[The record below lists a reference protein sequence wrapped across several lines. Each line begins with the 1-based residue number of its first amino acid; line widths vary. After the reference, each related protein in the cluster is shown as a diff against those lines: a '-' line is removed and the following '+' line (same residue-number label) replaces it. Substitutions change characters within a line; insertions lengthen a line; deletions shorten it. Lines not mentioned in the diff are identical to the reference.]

1 VQFYQVSADDV
12 VWGATAR
19 ILSQFLDLLD
29 EPGAPAR

>member
-1 VQFYQVSADDV
+1 VQFYQVSPDDL

-19 ILSQFLDLLD
+19 ILTQFLDLLD